1 MTIPLQ
7 RTISSKVNCNGIG
20 LHSGVDVKMS
30 LLPAPIDSG
39 IVFIRTDIDVQKGT
53 IRADYKNVIDANLG
67 TTNANE
73 YGSKIGTIEHL
84 MAAIWGCEIDNLII
98 EIDAAEIPIMDGSS
112 EPFIFLIECAGVTFQ
127 DKPKKFIEILKKTT

>member
-53 IRADYKNVIDANLG
+53 IRADYKNVI
-67 TTNANE
+67 
-73 YGSKIGTIEHL
+73 
-84 MAAIWGCEIDNLII
+84 AAIKCSIV
-98 EIDAAEIPIMDGSS
+98 PILDPYSLAMVVPRLAS
-112 EPFIFLIECAGVTFQ
+112 ITFL
-127 DKPKKFIEILKKTT
+127 